1 MRPAVALVN
10 EGLLYRSRGR
20 GTYVAVPRVSHVVSE
35 LVSFTEEMTQR
46 GLVATSRLLEVQVEE
61 PSERFREPLGLGDGE
76 KVIRIKRLR
85 LGDGEPMALQTAY
98 LSHDRFRNLEA
109 QLREDSSLYRVLEEK
124 FGVRLTRAYEVYRPI
139 ILGRQLAD
147 LLNVPPKSAAFD
159 VERTTFDIENRP
171 IEFVVSILRGDR
183 LQLTLELVRK

>member
-1 MRPAVALVN
+1 
-10 EGLLYRSRGR
+10 
-20 GTYVAVPRVSHVVSE
+20 VVSE
-35 LVSFTEEMTQR
+35 LVSFTEEMAQR

-61 PSERFREPLGLGDGE
+61 PSERVREPLGLGDGE

-85 LGDGEPMALQTAY
+85 LGDGEPMALQTAF
-98 LSHDRFRNLEA
+98 LSHARFRNLEA
-109 QLREDSSLYRVLEEK
+109 QLREDSSLYRVLEER
-124 FGVRLTRAYEVYRPI
+124 FGVRLARAYEVYRPI
-139 ILGRQLAD
+139 ILSRQLAD
-147 LLNVPPKSAAFD
+147 LLNVPPRSAAFD